1 MKKKTIYFIITIAVV
16 AILAVLASTM
26 GGSRID
32 YPAMLM
38 VDDVLYV
45 DTFTTASSVEEKDIL
60 GYTKSYTKGEPRR
73 NGQANFARERRAAY
87 AAAEGGLAVQVGDE
101 WRFFK
106 AYERKN

>member
-1 MKKKTIYFIITIAVV
+1 MKKKIIYVVIAIALV
-16 AILAVLASTM
+16 AVLALLASTM

-45 DTFTTASSVEEKDIL
+45 DTFTPASNVEEEDIL

-73 NGQANFARERRAAY
+73 NEQSNFARERRVAY
-87 AAAEGGLAVQVGDE
+87 AAAEGGLAVQVGEE

>member
-1 MKKKTIYFIITIAVV
+1 MKKKTIYVVIAIAVV
-16 AILAVLASTM
+16 AVLALLASTM

-45 DTFTTASSVEEKDIL
+45 DTFTPASNVEEEDIL
-60 GYTKSYTKGEPRR
+60 GYTKSYTNKEPRR
-73 NGQANFARERRAAY
+73 NGQSNFEVGSAY
-87 AAAEGGLAVQVGDE
+87 ATAENGLAVQCGGE

>member
-1 MKKKTIYFIITIAVV
+1 MKKKILLALCVIGIIVIAVF
-16 AILAVLASTM
+16 ASTM
-26 GGSRID
+26 GGSKVD

-45 DTFTTASSVEEKDIL
+45 DTFTPASNVKEEDIL

-73 NGQANFARERRAAY
+73 NGQSNFARERRAAY
-87 AAAEGGLAVQVGDE
+87 AAAEGGLAVQVGEE

-106 AYERKN
+106 AYEGKN